1 MPSTTPRSLR
11 INVRMLPMPP
21 GPTQAAPSTPSSCTV
36 AGSSPS
42 TPAPAPPPTPGAL
55 AWSWRCQRHSHPRLT
70 NLSSGWRTLH
80 CPPPHTRTQLGS
92 LPPPRVSSSC
102 LLTGSHPQH
111 GLVFPFFLCSAL
123 LPPCKEPINCRRN
136 FRICFVQERY
146 PGYYEDLISLTVL
159 SHVRNKELAN
169 YWGLMC
175 VNTVS
180 LALSH
185 ALWFMHCLW
194 LTVELQEENWVLLHG
209 LLGPLTW
216 NTIYSLR
223 KVCWSLF

>member
-1 MPSTTPRSLR
+1 MKCQITSLHEQMPSTTPRSLR

-42 TPAPAPPPTPGAL
+42 TPAPAPPQP
-55 AWSWRCQRHSHPRLT
+55 RCPRLV
-70 NLSSGWRTLH
+70 LKAPEAL
-80 CPPPHTRTQLGS
+80 PPQAHQPFLWVENTALPSPHTRTQLGS

-123 LPPCKEPINCRRN
+123 LTPCKEPINCRTN

-169 YWGLMC
+169 Y
-175 VNTVS
+175 
-180 LALSH
+180 
-185 ALWFMHCLW
+185 
-194 LTVELQEENWVLLHG
+194 
-209 LLGPLTW
+209 
-216 NTIYSLR
+216 
-223 KVCWSLF
+223 